1 MGFWETTVLIFAIV
15 CLVAIWRAEQ
25 VDKARL
31 ADEQIRWE
39 KDYQLRMEQMERNE
53 YILEAYRDLL
63 KNGRI

>member
-1 MGFWETTVLIFAIV
+1 MGFWETTVLISAAV
-15 CLVAIWRAEQ
+15 CFVAIWRAEQ

-31 ADEQIRWE
+31 ANEQIRWE